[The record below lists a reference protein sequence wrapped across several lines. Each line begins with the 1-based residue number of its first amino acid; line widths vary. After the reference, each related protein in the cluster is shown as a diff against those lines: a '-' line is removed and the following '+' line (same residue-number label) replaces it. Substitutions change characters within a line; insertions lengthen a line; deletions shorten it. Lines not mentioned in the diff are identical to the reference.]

1 MAPFNFRNNNILHQI
16 YRVSRNNV
24 MHYLLRAYRRTHE
37 LVIFLIIFFG
47 FFIGLSIPMGLP
59 NMLNTFMN
67 TAYHLLL
74 ETVFYIMAIT
84 VMTGAISKLFVE
96 FGVVVLLERMLKPL
110 MKPLYNLPGVASLGA
125 VMTFLSDNPAIIT
138 LSKDKTFSR
147 YFKQYQMASLT
158 NFGTSFGMGLVVVAF
173 MTGRGYGSGALVG
186 LAGAFIGSIVTT
198 RMMQHLTLKSYPELD
213 SPMPNAINEPSKNIV
228 NFEKTEN
235 IENTQASPNS
245 VEEEKKGPFLRTLNA
260 MLDGGKSGVEIGLSI
275 IPGVLIISTIVM
287 MTTFSAPADGIYTG
301 SAYEGVPVLP
311 WLASKIDFI
320 FQWLFGFDHPEL
332 IAFPITALGAVGAAI
347 GLIPAFDASGL
358 ITANAIAVFTAM
370 GMCWSGFLST
380 HTGMLDSL
388 GYRKLISKAIIS
400 HTIGG
405 LIAGISAHWLF
416 VLVSMI

>member
-1 MAPFNFRNNNILHQI
+1 MPIFHFKTNNILNQ
-16 YRVSRNNV
+16 VSRITRNNV
-24 MHYLLRAYRRTHE
+24 VRYMVRAYSRTRE
-37 LVIFLIIFFG
+37 LIIFLILFFG
-47 FFIGLSIPMGLP
+47 FFIGLSIKMSLP

-67 TAYHLLL
+67 TAYKLLID
-74 ETVFYIMAIT
+74 TVFYIMAIT

-96 FGVVVLLERMLKPL
+96 FGVVVLLEKMLKPL

-147 YFKQYQMASLT
+147 YFKQYQIASLT

-198 RMMQHLTLKSYPELD
+198 RMMQKLTLKAYPELD
-213 SPMPNAINEPSKNIV
+213 SPMPDTVVE
-228 NFEKTEN
+228 EKPLDEVVKETEEKGVK
-235 IENTQASPNS
+235 I
-245 VEEEKKGPFLRTLNA
+245 EEEKKGPFLRTLNA

-287 MTTFSAPADGIYTG
+287 MTTFGASVDGGYTG
-301 SAYEGVPVLP
+301 SAYEGVPLLP
-311 WLASKIDFI
+311 WLAGKIDFV
-320 FQWLFGFDHPEL
+320 FKWLFGFVHPEL

-347 GLIPAFDASGL
+347 GLIPAFDAAGL
-358 ITANAIAVFTAM
+358 IDGNAIAVFTAM

-388 GYRKLISKAIIS
+388 GYRQLISKAIIS
-400 HTIGG
+400 HTVGG

-416 VLVSMI
+416 VLFSLI

>member
-16 YRVSRNNV
+16 YRVSKNNV

-47 FFIGLSIPMGLP
+47 FFVGLSIPMGLP

-67 TAYHLLL
+67 TAYQLLL

-96 FGVVVLLERMLKPL
+96 FGVVVLLEKMLKPL

-138 LSKDKTFSR
+138 LSKDKSFR
-147 YFKQYQMASLT
+147 QYFKQYQMASLT

-198 RMMQHLTLKSYPELD
+198 RMMQHLTLKAFPELD
-213 SPMPNAINEPSKNIV
+213 SPMPGAH
-228 NFEKTEN
+228 T
-235 IENTQASPNS
+235 
-245 VEEEKKGPFLRTLNA
+245 EEENEIEAQPAKATMEDDKKGPFLRTLNA

-287 MTTFSAPADGIYTG
+287 MLTFNAPAEGQYTG
-301 SAYEGVPVLP
+301 AAYEGVPVLP
-311 WLASKIDFI
+311 WLASKIDFV
-320 FQWLFGFDHPEL
+320 FLWLFGFDHPEL
-332 IAFPITALGAVGAAI
+332 IAFPITSLGAVGAAI

-358 ITANAIAVFTAM
+358 INSNAIAVFTAM

-388 GYRKLISKAIIS
+388 GYRQLISKAIIS

-405 LIAGISAHWLF
+405 LIAGISAHWLY
-416 VLVSMI
+416 VLVSLIK

>member
-1 MAPFNFRNNNILHQI
+1 MPIFHFKTNNILQQVSRI
-16 YRVSRNNV
+16 SRNNV
-24 MHYLLRAYRRTHE
+24 VRYMVRAYGRTRE
-37 LVIFLIIFFG
+37 LIIFLILFFG
-47 FFIGLSIPMGLP
+47 FFIGLSIKMSLP

-67 TAYHLLL
+67 TAYKLLID
-74 ETVFYIMAIT
+74 TVFYIMAIT

-96 FGVVVLLERMLKPL
+96 FGVVVLLEKMLKPL

-147 YFKQYQMASLT
+147 YFKQYQLASLT

-173 MTGRGYGSGALVG
+173 MTGRGYGSGALIG

-198 RMMQHLTLKSYPELD
+198 RMMQHLTLKAYPELD
-213 SPMPNAINEPSKNIV
+213 SPMPDSVVEEKPLLEVVNDADGNAVK
-228 NFEKTEN
+228 
-235 IENTQASPNS
+235 

-260 MLDGGKSGVEIGLSI
+260 MLDGGKGGVEIGLSI

-287 MTTFSAPADGIYTG
+287 MTTFGPSLEGTYTG
-301 SAYEGVPVLP
+301 AAYEGVPLLP
-311 WLASKIDFI
+311 WLAGKIDFV
-320 FQWLFGFDHPEL
+320 FKWLFGFAHPEL

-347 GLIPAFDASGL
+347 GLVPAFDASGL
-358 ITANAIAVFTAM
+358 IDGNAIAVFTAM
-370 GMCWSGFLST
+370 GMRWSGFLST

-388 GYRKLISKAIIS
+388 GYRQLISKAIAS
-400 HTIGG
+400 HTVGG

-416 VLVSMI
+416 VLFSLI

>member
-1 MAPFNFRNNNILHQI
+1 MPIFHFKTNNILHQI
-16 YRVSRNNV
+16 SRISHNNV
-24 MHYLLRAYRRTHE
+24 VRYMVRAYGRTRE
-37 LVIFLIIFFG
+37 LIIFLILFFG
-47 FFIGLSIPMGLP
+47 FFIGLSIKMTLP

-67 TAYHLLL
+67 TAYKLLID
-74 ETVFYIMAIT
+74 TVFYIMAIT

-96 FGVVVLLERMLKPL
+96 FGVVVLLEKMLKPL

-147 YFKQYQMASLT
+147 YFKQYQLASLT

-198 RMMQHLTLKSYPELD
+198 RMMQKLTLKAYPELD
-213 SPMPNAINEPSKNIV
+213 SPMPGTTITDAPLKADAVDAEGK
-228 NFEKTEN
+228 
-235 IENTQASPNS
+235 S
-245 VEEEKKGPFLRTLNA
+245 VPAEEEKKGPFLRTLNA
-260 MLDGGKSGVEIGLSI
+260 MLDGGKGGVEIGLSI

-287 MTTFSAPADGIYTG
+287 MTTFGAPAVGGYTG
-301 SAYEGVPVLP
+301 AAYEGVPLLP
-311 WLASKIDFI
+311 WLASKIDFV
-320 FQWLFGFDHPEL
+320 FEWLFGFEHPEL

-347 GLIPAFDASGL
+347 GLIPAFDAAGL
-358 ITANAIAVFTAM
+358 IDGNAIAVFTAM

-388 GYRKLISKAIIS
+388 GYRQLISKAIAS
-400 HTIGG
+400 HTVGG
-405 LIAGISAHWLF
+405 LVAGISAHWLF
-416 VLVSMI
+416 VLFSLI

>member
-1 MAPFNFRNNNILHQI
+1 MPIFHFKTNNILQQVSRI
-16 YRVSRNNV
+16 SRNNV
-24 MHYLLRAYRRTHE
+24 VRYMLRAYNRRGE
-37 LVIFLIIFFG
+37 LIIFLVLFFG
-47 FFIGLSIPMGLP
+47 FFIGLSIKMSLP

-67 TAYHLLL
+67 TAYKLLID
-74 ETVFYIMAIT
+74 TVFYIMAIT

-96 FGVVVLLERMLKPL
+96 FGVVVLLEKMLKPL

-147 YFKQYQMASLT
+147 YFKQYQIASLT

-198 RMMQHLTLKSYPELD
+198 RMMQKLTLKAYPELD
-213 SPMPNAINEPSKNIV
+213 SPMPGTTITDAPLKAETIETEGGSPIV
-228 NFEKTEN
+228 
-235 IENTQASPNS
+235 
-245 VEEEKKGPFLRTLNA
+245 EEKKGPFLRTLNA

-287 MTTFSAPADGIYTG
+287 MTTFSAPAVGGYTG
-301 SAYEGVPVLP
+301 GAYEGVPLLP
-311 WLASKIDFI
+311 WLASKIDFV
-320 FQWLFGFDHPEL
+320 FRWLFGFEHPEL

-358 ITANAIAVFTAM
+358 IDSNAIAVFTAM

-388 GYRKLISKAIIS
+388 GYRQLISRAIAS
-400 HTIGG
+400 HTVGG

-416 VLVSMI
+416 VLFSLI

>member
-16 YRVSRNNV
+16 YRISRNNV
-24 MHYLLRAYRRTHE
+24 MHYMLRAYRRTHE
-37 LVIFLIIFFG
+37 LVIFLVIFFG

-67 TAYHLLL
+67 TAYKLLL
-74 ETVFYIMAIT
+74 DTVFYIMAIT

-96 FGVVVLLERMLKPL
+96 FGVVVLLEKMLKPL

-138 LSKDKTFSR
+138 LSKDKTFSQ

-198 RMMQHLTLKSYPELD
+198 RMMQYLTLKSYPELN
-213 SPMPNAINEPSKNIV
+213 SPMPGTITEPTEEI
-228 NFEKTEN
+228 EKT
-235 IENTQASPNS
+235 QAAQGTL
-245 VEEEKKGPFLRTLNA
+245 EEDEKKGPFLRTLNA

-287 MTTFSAPADGIYTG
+287 MTTFGAPADGIYTG

-388 GYRKLISKAIIS
+388 GYRKLISKAIAS

-416 VLVSMI
+416 VLVSLIR

>member
-1 MAPFNFRNNNILHQI
+1 MPIFHFKTNNILHQVSRI
-16 YRVSRNNV
+16 SRNNV
-24 MHYLLRAYRRTHE
+24 VRYMVRAYGRTRE
-37 LVIFLIIFFG
+37 LIIFLILFFG
-47 FFIGLSIPMGLP
+47 FFVGLSIKMSLP

-67 TAYHLLL
+67 TAYKLLID
-74 ETVFYIMAIT
+74 TVFYIMAIT

-96 FGVVVLLERMLKPL
+96 FGVVVLLEKMLKPL

-147 YFKQYQMASLT
+147 YFKQYQIASLT

-173 MTGRGYGSGALVG
+173 MTGRGYGSGALIG

-198 RMMQHLTLKSYPELD
+198 RMMQKLTLKAYPELD
-213 SPMPNAINEPSKNIV
+213 SPMPGTTITEEPLKPEVDATGAPI
-228 NFEKTEN
+228 
-235 IENTQASPNS
+235 
-245 VEEEKKGPFLRTLNA
+245 EEKKGPFLRTLNA

-287 MTTFSAPADGIYTG
+287 MVTFGASLDGTYTG
-301 SAYEGVPVLP
+301 AAYEGVPLLP
-311 WLASKIDFI
+311 WLAGKIDFV
-320 FQWLFGFDHPEL
+320 FKWLFGFVHPEL

-347 GLIPAFDASGL
+347 GLVPAFDASGL
-358 ITANAIAVFTAM
+358 IDGNAIAVFTAM

-388 GYRKLISKAIIS
+388 GYRKLISKAIAS
-400 HTIGG
+400 HTVGG

-416 VLVSMI
+416 VLFSLL

>member
-1 MAPFNFRNNNILHQI
+1 MAPFNFRNNNILHSI
-16 YRVSRNNV
+16 YRISRNNV

-37 LVIFLIIFFG
+37 LIIFLIIFFG
-47 FFIGLSIPMGLP
+47 FFVGLSIPMGLP

-96 FGVVVLLERMLKPL
+96 FGVVVLLEKMLKPL

-138 LSKDKTFSR
+138 LSKDKSFR
-147 YFKQYQMASLT
+147 QYFKQYQIASLT

-173 MTGRGYGSGALVG
+173 MTGRGYGSGALIG

-198 RMMQHLTLKSYPELD
+198 RMMQHLTLKSFPELD
-213 SPMPNAINEPSKNIV
+213 SPMPVSADQHNALEQQKDDNAIDDD
-228 NFEKTEN
+228 
-235 IENTQASPNS
+235 
-245 VEEEKKGPFLRTLNA
+245 KKGPFLRTLNA
-260 MLDGGKSGVEIGLSI
+260 MLDGGKSGVEIGMSI

-287 MTTFSAPADGIYTG
+287 MLTFDAPSGGQYTG
-301 SAYEGVPVLP
+301 AAYEGVPVLP

-320 FQWLFGFDHPEL
+320 FKWLFGFDHPEL
-332 IAFPITALGAVGAAI
+332 IAFPITSLGAVGAAI
-347 GLIPAFDASGL
+347 GLIPAFDASEL
-358 ITANAIAVFTAM
+358 INANAIAVFTAM

-388 GYRKLISKAIIS
+388 GYRQLISKAIIS

-405 LIAGISAHWLF
+405 LIAGISAHWLY
-416 VLVSMI
+416 VLISLI

>member
-1 MAPFNFRNNNILHQI
+1 
-16 YRVSRNNV
+16 
-24 MHYLLRAYRRTHE
+24 MHYLVRAYRRTHE
-37 LVIFLIIFFG
+37 LVIFLVIFFG

-67 TAYHLLL
+67 TAYKLLL
-74 ETVFYIMAIT
+74 DTVFYIMAIT

-96 FGVVVLLERMLKPL
+96 FGVVVLLEKMLKPL

-138 LSKDKTFSR
+138 LSKDKTFSQ
-147 YFKQYQMASLT
+147 YFKQYQIASLT

-198 RMMQHLTLKSYPELD
+198 RMMQFLTLRAYPELD
-213 SPMPNAINEPSKNIV
+213 SPMPGTHLDQEFEPELKPAQG
-228 NFEKTEN
+228 TM
-235 IENTQASPNS
+235 
-245 VEEEKKGPFLRTLNA
+245 EEEKKGPFLRTLNA

-287 MTTFSAPADGIYTG
+287 MTTFGAPADGVYTG

-311 WLASKIDFI
+311 WLASKIDFV

-388 GYRKLISKAIIS
+388 GYRQLISKAIAS
-400 HTIGG
+400 HTVGG